1 MGGAGEISKSE
12 EFAASFEQDSIGFAR
27 SSRLVACFLIPM
39 PSTRSIEVLATAA
52 DLFHAAAEEFVR
64 LARTAIG
71 AQGRFTVAL
80 SGGSTPKALYSLLAS
95 NYADFVWNRVFLFFG
110 DERHVPPTDTDSNY
124 RMVEESL
131 LAKIAIPAENVF
143 RVAAENPDAA
153 AAAADYEAQL
163 RRFFEIKSGEF
174 PRFDLILLGMG
185 PDGHTASLFPDSAA
199 LDEQSRLVVANWV
212 AKFNTHRITFT
223 FPVLNRAAEVM
234 FMVSGG
240 DKGDMLHQVL
250 EGKNTP
256 PLPSQRVQ
264 PSDGRLLWML
274 DEAAAAKLTR

>member
-1 MGGAGEISKSE
+1 
-12 EFAASFEQDSIGFAR
+12 
-27 SSRLVACFLIPM
+27 M

-52 DLFHAAAEEFVR
+52 DLFHAAAEEFIR
-64 LARTAIG
+64 AARTAIG

-80 SGGSTPKALYSLLAS
+80 SGGSTPEALYSLLAA
-95 NYADFVWNRVFLFFG
+95 NYASFVWNRVFLFFG
-110 DERHVPPTDTDSNY
+110 DERHVPPTDPESNY
-124 RMVEESL
+124 RMVNESL
-131 LAKIAIPAENVF
+131 LTKIAIPSENVF
-143 RVAAENPDAA
+143 RVLAENPDADA
-153 AAAADYEAQL
+153 AASDYESRL
-163 RRFFEIKSGEF
+163 RRFFEIRPGDRSEDRPPEF

-212 AKFNTHRITFT
+212 AKFNTHRITLT

-234 FMVSGG
+234 FLASGA
-240 DKGDMLHQVL
+240 DKAEMLRQVL

-264 PSDGRLLWML
+264 PSDGKLLWML